1 MNVLVLNSGSSSI
14 KFQFFAMQGGEGGAV
29 RAKGAVERIGESS
42 GKFEYENEKGAEFK
56 REDAVP
62 DHDAG
67 LRLVMEA
74 LTHADHGVL
83 ASTDEIEAVGHR
95 VVHGGERFHAP
106 TSINDEV
113 EQAIEAH
120 IPLAPLHNPPNLTG
134 IRTARK
140 LIPNAEQVA
149 VFDTAFHQT
158 MPPHAYMYAF
168 PYELYEQAGVRRY
181 GFHGTSH
188 AYVSRELCKLMG
200 REVEDVNLIS
210 AHLGNGASMAAV
222 AGGRCVDTSL
232 GMTPLAGL
240 IMGTRTGDFDP
251 AILFYLARERGYSLE
266 EMDQL
271 VNKESG
277 LKGICGSNDLRDVH
291 DKAASGDE
299 RAALALEMLAYRNR
313 KYFGGYFA
321 ALGRVDA
328 IVFTAGVGE
337 NDDRVRELSLQGLSG
352 LGVHVDPERNQAGG
366 GRFKAPGRI
375 STDDSP
381 VQVWVVPT
389 NEELE
394 IARQTYTALRA

>member
-1 MNVLVLNSGSSSI
+1 
-14 KFQFFAMQGGEGGAV
+14 
-29 RAKGAVERIGESS
+29 
-42 GKFEYENEKGAEFK
+42 
-56 REDAVP
+56 
-62 DHDAG
+62 
-67 LRLVMEA
+67 
-74 LTHADHGVL
+74 
-83 ASTDEIEAVGHR
+83 
-95 VVHGGERFHAP
+95 
-106 TSINDEV
+106 
-113 EQAIEAH
+113 
-120 IPLAPLHNPPNLTG
+120 
-134 IRTARK
+134 
-140 LIPNAEQVA
+140 
-149 VFDTAFHQT
+149 VFDTAFHQS

-266 EMDQL
+266 EMDEL